1 MKTRIND
8 INIAYDDQGEGLP
21 IVFIHGF
28 PLSRQLWKPQIRGL
42 SDVAQVIVPDLRGHG
57 ESESTSGVYPMDL
70 LASDVNALLNKLEVQ
85 APIILCGLSMGG
97 YIAFAFYRLYKERLA
112 GLILAA
118 TRAGADSEEGKNM
131 RDQTAAKAMEEG
143 VGAVAQGMLPKLMS
157 PVTYERKPELVSFTQ
172 DMMNSISVNG
182 MVGDLLGMKE
192 RPDSSAL
199 LNEIQIPTLILH
211 GVDDTLIPV
220 AEAESM
226 EAALPNGRLRV
237 LPEAG
242 HLLNLE
248 QPILFNQ
255 EIGRFL
261 TNF

>member
-8 INIAYDDQGEGLP
+8 INIAYDDQGEGVP

-28 PLSRQLWKPQIRGL
+28 PLSRQMWKPQIRGL
-42 SDVAQVIVPDLRGHG
+42 SDVAQVIAPDLRGHG

>member
-1 MKTRIND
+1 M
-8 INIAYDDQGEGLP
+8 IAWDQ
-21 IVFIHGF
+21 II
-28 PLSRQLWKPQIRGL
+28 
-42 SDVAQVIVPDLRGHG
+42 PD
-57 ESESTSGVYPMDL
+57 
-70 LASDVNALLNKLEVQ
+70 
-85 APIILCGLSMGG
+85 
-97 YIAFAFYRLYKERLA
+97 
-112 GLILAA
+112 
-118 TRAGADSEEGKNM
+118 
-131 RDQTAAKAMEEG
+131 TAARILIHIEIPGYKG
-143 VGAVAQGMLPKLMS
+143 NDS
-157 PVTYERKPELVSFTQ
+157 SFRHGIPRIYSKVQ
-172 DMMNSISVNG
+172 DCILDLNSISVNG